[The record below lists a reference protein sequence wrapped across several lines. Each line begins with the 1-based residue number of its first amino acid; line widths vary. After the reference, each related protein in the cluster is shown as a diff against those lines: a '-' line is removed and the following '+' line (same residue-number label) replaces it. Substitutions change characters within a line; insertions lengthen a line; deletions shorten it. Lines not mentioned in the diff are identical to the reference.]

1 MVYWL
6 AKATEALRRAPPP
19 EPQPYEVACVCTHR
33 ISGMRLP
40 AFQVV
45 RCNRCGN
52 YVFVLPQDVYPKP
65 KPKKKPASKS
75 AAMPPEIGRGAGS
88 PPPLSTGAPPSPA
101 SRRNPNGV
109 RPAGPGVAASPA
121 PAEAPATASAV
132 SPGSSSEIRIEA
144 LEALPTVRSP
154 FFTPV
159 RLVGC
164 GILAVVVLTGYLV
177 WRSQVKE
184 RAAVTLHA
192 HIEAGEAA
200 LQAGHFEEAAA
211 EYHQAAEAVDI
222 LGRDDAESQVVRQKA
237 KELNAI
243 AHLSPLSLYD
253 LCEEAR
259 VAVTSGDASWSER
272 FDRLYRDRW
281 IVVDGDVVTDAG
293 PDGVIQP
300 LIRYP
305 FPIDGPP
312 VILDARLKAL
322 EPGSAVAAPQHV
334 IFAGQLVSFKEEGTK
349 SKVWVLRLKDS
360 TAFLWAGTD
369 TYRALGLGSDALRSD
384 DDTAHLLAS
393 QAEIVG
399 VKP

>member
-1 MVYWL
+1 MVHWL

-65 KPKKKPASKS
+65 KPKKKSPSK
-75 AAMPPEIGRGAGS
+75 AIVTPPEIGRGAGS
-88 PPPLSTGAPPSPA
+88 PPPLAAGTSSPGV
-101 SRRNPNGV
+101 SRRNP
-109 RPAGPGVAASPA
+109 PAGRPVGAEVAASPA
-121 PAEAPATASAV
+121 SAAAPATASAV
-132 SPGSSSEIRIEA
+132 SSGSASEIRIES
-144 LEALPTVRSP
+144 LEALPTVRGP

-164 GILAVVVLTGYLV
+164 GILVVVVLTGYFV
-177 WRSQVKE
+177 WRSQLKE
-184 RAAVTLHA
+184 KAAVTLHM
-192 HIEAGEAA
+192 HLDAGEAA
-200 LQAGHFEEAAA
+200 LRAGQFEEAAA

-222 LGRDDAESQVVRQKA
+222 LRRDDAESRVVRQRA
-237 KELNAI
+237 KELSAI
-243 AHLSPLSLYD
+243 AHLSPLSLYE

-272 FDRLYRDRW
+272 FNRLYRDRW
-281 IVVDGDVVTDAG
+281 VVIDGDVVSDAG
-293 PDGVIQP
+293 PDGALQP

-305 FPIDGPP
+305 FQIDGTP

-334 IFAGQLVSFKEEGTK
+334 IFAGQLVSLAEEGTK

-369 TYRALGLGSDALRSD
+369 TYRALGLGPDTLRSD
-384 DDTAHLLAS
+384 DDTARLLAS